1 MMNGSYDTSKF
12 VVRLRGLPWNTSQS
26 EVIKF
31 LGGCKIR
38 RLQFVT
44 NDQGR
49 STGECFVILETKED
63 VNLAKSFDKNMLGTR
78 YIEIFESNH
87 DAMSDMLRKYNSDY
101 NANHPPNPENNLS
114 SNDNWQ
120 EPAVRLR
127 GLPYHA
133 TKSDISKFF
142 DGLDIA
148 QNGIHISSSKPAGEA
163 FVAFVNMDNALR
175 ALEFNRMN
183 MGHRYI
189 EVFKSTYGEA
199 RASILNDTQMMV
211 RQKTGGPVQR
221 QGSDTNNTGNNNN
234 NNNNNNNDNSCN
246 INQYSNIP
254 PASNNYNIDTRNGNN
269 YPMVHNES
277 GPVKR
282 SLCASFTMKLRG
294 VPFEATE
301 QDVYDFFNPIMPIR
315 VEQENAVRIR
325 ASTWYV
331 EFGSREEANEAM
343 TYDRKYMG
351 SRYIELLP
359 LYDDSTRSKRNR
371 N

>member
-1 MMNGSYDTSKF
+1 MMNGSYDISKF

-63 VNLAKSFDKNMLGTR
+63 VDLAKSFDKNMLGTR

-101 NANHPPNPENNLS
+101 NANDPSNPENNLS

-189 EVFKSTYGEA
+189 EVFKSTYAEA

-211 RQKTGGPVQR
+211 RQKTGGSAQR
-221 QGSDTNNTGNNNN
+221 QGSDTDNTGNNNN
-234 NNNNNNNDNSCN
+234 NSSNM
-246 INQYSNIP
+246 NQYSNIP
-254 PASNNYNIDTRNGNN
+254 PASNNYNIDTRNRNN

-294 VPFEATE
+294 VPFDATE
-301 QDVYDFFNPIMPIR
+301 QDIYDFFNPIMPIR
-315 VEQENAVRIR
+315 VEQENAVRIK

>member
-142 DGLDIA
+142 D
-148 QNGIHISSSKPAGEA
+148 
-163 FVAFVNMDNALR
+163 
-175 ALEFNRMN
+175 
-183 MGHRYI
+183 
-189 EVFKSTYGEA
+189 VFKSTYGEA